1 MVAVDRGPRRWSG
14 GSLRRGRLVGLGWTP
29 RLRTGDRVLGQEEEE
44 EAAAAIETCRA
55 ALGSR

>member
-1 MVAVDRGPRRWSG
+1 M
-14 GSLRRGRLVGLGWTP
+14 GLGWTP